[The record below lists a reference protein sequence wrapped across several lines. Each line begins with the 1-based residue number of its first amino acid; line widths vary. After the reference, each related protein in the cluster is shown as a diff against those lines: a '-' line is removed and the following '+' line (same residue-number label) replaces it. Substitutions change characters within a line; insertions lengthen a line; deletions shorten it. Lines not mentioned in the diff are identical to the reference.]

1 MDKTLKKVWLLLLGI
16 GNCSSKKSMTNETQ
30 MWFFKKTQQ
39 IGMKKKMPEIQQ
51 FARKYHNAAALEKMR
66 HEESFTDQWICKYEL
81 AIIFAVQ

>member
-1 MDKTLKKVWLLLLGI
+1 
-16 GNCSSKKSMTNETQ
+16 
-30 MWFFKKTQQ
+30 
-39 IGMKKKMPEIQQ
+39 MKKKMPEIQQ